1 MRRGTEWVLKT
12 ATGTLPLTSPEAEA
26 AAWILARPDVT
37 APELAQAHPAVAA
50 EALLGR
56 LVEAG
61 LLAPGS

>member
-1 MRRGTEWVLKT
+1 MGAEDRHRR
-12 ATGTLPLTSPEAEA
+12 AAAHPPEAEA
-26 AAWILARPDVT
+26 AAWLLARPDVT

-56 LVEAG
+56 LAEAG